1 MHTRRQ
7 NVLAGL
13 TLGSAGVPIYVQLRD
28 QLLHAIG
35 DGVLAA
41 GAQMPT
47 MRQVA
52 VALRV
57 DLNTVRHAYDEL
69 ERLGVVTLIRGR
81 GSFVTAAPL
90 ATDEGT
96 VRTRLEDF
104 ARRTLAE
111 ARTLGI
117 DPEMLCQCIAALAA
131 ENGERQ

>member
-1 MHTRRQ
+1 MHTVDHILDQ
-7 NVLAGL
+7 L
-13 TLGSAGVPIYVQLRD
+13 TIEDSGVPIYVQLRERFL
-28 QLLHAIG
+28 QLIG
-35 DGVLAA
+35 SGRLTP

-90 ATDEGT
+90 PMDGGT
-96 VRTRLEDF
+96 ARARLEDF

-111 ARTLGI
+111 ARALGI
-117 DPEMLCQCIAALAA
+117 DPETLCQCIAALAA
-131 ENGERQ
+131 ENGEQK